1 MLVAQ
6 LADQVLAF
14 LALQLHLVQ
23 CRRQLIGHLREL
35 ADDAVL
41 LVHAVLQAL
50 EADHS
55 DRHQLLVATRTLAR
69 HPGRHNKNTHS
80 HSHTATHKRAATQS
94 HA

>member
-50 EADHS
+50 EFQESLEYLEYLGFLDHL
-55 DRHQLLVATRTLAR
+55 RHQ
-69 HPGRHNKNTHS
+69 
-80 HSHTATHKRAATQS
+80 HKR
-94 HA
+94 